1 MDTPRAT
8 VVGVRGNGEDGVL
21 REGERA
27 ATGGVGGV
35 GGCIGGDDEIIRI
48 VAASE
53 EETDER
59 FVVGLRRP
67 GPRRGDRTVIG
78 TGDGT
83 HQAELRKRGQ

>member
-8 VVGVRGNGEDGVL
+8 VVGARRNGEDGVL
-21 REGERA
+21 REGEGT

-35 GGCIGGDDEIIRI
+35 VSRIGGDDEIVRV

-59 FVVGLRRP
+59 FIVGLRRP

-83 HQAELRKRGQ
+83 HQAELRERGQ